1 MHPRPIRSSNSK
13 AACQRS
19 QVDGECTETLVNG
32 ATREHRD
39 FPFGLLLSDRNR
51 DASKMSQELMQK
63 YVQKQELTT
72 VCRDIDLSKKK

>member
-1 MHPRPIRSSNSK
+1 
-13 AACQRS
+13 
-19 QVDGECTETLVNG
+19 VDGECTETLVNG

-63 YVQKQELTT
+63 YVQKQELTIL
-72 VCRDIDLSKKK
+72 CRDIDLSVRKSRRKHGKEMFLATANFD